1 MPCLYTILYWAWWV
15 KWVCTWS
22 ETQNSALQLVLLKS
36 ASSNYSRQLN
46 WFSTST
52 KNMLCAILCWL
63 NEQNEQV
70 HSENIFVWLKPDLIS
85 FFICDLCYIFWFSR
99 PASNVLSPAFNWAK
113 WVKWITQGQELN
125 VSLWN
130 RLHWI
135 QCLQIGLRDI
145 ISYFYHQMLF
155 LEVIF
160 LSTLSKMRNYLV
172 KTSKFCLGSHLIGFS
187 TLELC

>member
-1 MPCLYTILYWAWWV
+1 MLASLCGRPCLYTILYWAWWV

-22 ETQNSALQLVLLKS
+22 ETQNLALQVVLLKS

-85 FFICDLCYIFWFSR
+85 FFICDLCYKFWFSR

-113 WVKWITQGQELN
+113 WVKWVTQGQELN

-130 RLHWI
+130 RLSLDSVPSNWI
-135 QCLQIGLRDI
+135 KRYNFSL
-145 ISYFYHQMLF
+145 
-155 LEVIF
+155 
-160 LSTLSKMRNYLV
+160 LSPNTLAGGHFV
-172 KTSKFCLGSHLIGFS
+172 EHT
-187 TLELC
+187 E